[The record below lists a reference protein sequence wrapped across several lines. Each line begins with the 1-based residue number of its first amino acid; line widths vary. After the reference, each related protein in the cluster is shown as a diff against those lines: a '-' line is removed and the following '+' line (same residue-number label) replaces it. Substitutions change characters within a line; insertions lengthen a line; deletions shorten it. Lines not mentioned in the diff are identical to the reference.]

1 MRDASSSETT
11 SNAHQET
18 NSEDKKELAFPKM
31 FAVSLPGI
39 PSRLIQHSVDASLL
53 QGFLEEY

>member
-1 MRDASSSETT
+1 MRDASSS
-11 SNAHQET
+11 AHQET